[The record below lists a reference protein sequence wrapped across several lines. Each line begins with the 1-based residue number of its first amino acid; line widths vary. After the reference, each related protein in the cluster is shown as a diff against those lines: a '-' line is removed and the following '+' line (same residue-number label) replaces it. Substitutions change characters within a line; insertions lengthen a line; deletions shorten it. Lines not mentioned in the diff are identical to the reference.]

1 MKKKI
6 DGGGRTERGQS
17 RVRSLIKRKK
27 KNDLSRRVWD
37 NAASIADQGGREE
50 KKPNSFRDGRS
61 SEVSSPWRETLLD
74 DAWAAGMGTVDVEE
88 EP

>member
-1 MKKKI
+1 MAERTLSCQVI
-6 DGGGRTERGQS
+6 DQE
-17 RVRSLIKRKK
+17 KEK
-27 KNDLSRRVWD
+27 KNDLEKSVGQCCL
-37 NAASIADQGGREE
+37 NSGSGEGREE